1 MSAGT
6 VLLLAGALGTDAFSL
21 CLGLGLNGF
30 RRRLAWTLVG
40 LIVALHVILPIAG
53 WYAGEFTGR
62 LVGRWAAYLGAAIL
76 FYLGVKMVRESLAPA
91 PAQMSR
97 KSMRPGFLGLTVLAG
112 SVSMDALSV
121 GFTLGTAGAALLV
134 TAGVIGL
141 VAGLMSAGAFILA
154 RRVSNW
160 VGRRAQLLG
169 GLVLIGVGVHLL
181 F

>member
-1 MSAGT
+1 LTAGT

-30 RRRLAWTLVG
+30 RRRMAWMLVG
-40 LIVALHVILPIAG
+40 LIVALHVVLPVAG

-76 FYLGVKMVRESLAPA
+76 FYLGVKMVRESLAEGRTA
-91 PAQMSR
+91 TGKLERA
-97 KSMRPGFLGLTVLAG
+97 GFLGLTVLAG

-121 GFTLGTAGAALLV
+121 GFTLGTAGAALLL

-141 VAGLMSAGAFILA
+141 VAGLMSAAAFVLA
-154 RRVSNW
+154 HRVEDW
-160 VGRRAQLLG
+160 VGRRAELLG
-169 GLVLIGVGVHLL
+169 GLVLIGVGLRLL

>member
-1 MSAGT
+1 MTAGT
-6 VLLLAGALGTDAFSL
+6 VLLLAVALGTDAFSL

-40 LIVALHVILPIAG
+40 LIVVLHVVLPVAG
-53 WYAGEFTGR
+53 WYAGELTGR
-62 LVGRWAAYLGAAIL
+62 LVGRWAAYLGAAVL
-76 FYLGVKMVRESLAPA
+76 FYLGVKMIRESLFEEQVA
-91 PAQMSR
+91 R
-97 KSMRPGFLGLTVLAG
+97 KSIKPGFLGLTVLAG

-121 GFTLGTAGAALLV
+121 GFTLGTAGAALLF

-141 VAGLMSAGAFILA
+141 VAGLMSSAAFILA
-154 RRVSNW
+154 RRVEDW

-169 GLVLIGVGVHLL
+169 GLVLIGVGVRLL

>member
-1 MSAGT
+1 LTTGT

-30 RRRLAWTLVG
+30 RRRLVWMLVG
-40 LIVALHVILPIAG
+40 LIVALHIILPIAG

-62 LVGRWAAYLGAAIL
+62 LVGRWAAYLGAAVL
-76 FYLGVKMVRESLAPA
+76 FYLGVKMVRESLAEE
-91 PAQMSR
+91 QITR
-97 KSMRPGFLGLTVLAG
+97 KPMRPGFLGLTVLAG

-121 GFTLGTAGAALLV
+121 GFTLGTVGAALLF
-134 TAGVIGL
+134 TAVVIGL

-154 RRVSNW
+154 RRVENW

-169 GLVLIGVGVHLL
+169 GLVLIGVGLRLL